1 MTNELWDAEGKQRS
15 LDNVRRTSLANVDKI
30 ADSAVDKTANEP
42 DYIVHEET
50 RKDLDL
56 LNAQSLTKNIEF
68 SEKKSIN
75 LTKLIFER
83 KLSCNH
89 YDFYYHRKFI
99 DLPNKF
105 LTFSQILSVLR

>member
-1 MTNELWDAEGKQRS
+1 MENWLTYFLGKKLQVTDELWDTEGKQRS

-56 LNAQSLTKNIEF
+56 LNTQ
-68 SEKKSIN
+68 N
-75 LTKLIFER
+75 LTKIL
-83 KLSCNH
+83 N
-89 YDFYYHRKFI
+89 
-99 DLPNKF
+99 F
-105 LTFSQILSVLR
+105 LKNL